1 MIVILTPGTLVR
13 IKFDLQE
20 FELDKIVETF
30 SFSLKTN
37 YLIRREVVNGSEYKK
52 EKRFLQKKLFSKSKK
67 KLLDG
72 NKIIKLLKQYTR
84 GRNILRLGDERVMT
98 RLKVRISQ
106 MQTTFKPTKL
116 PKFKRS

>member
-52 EKRFLQKKLFSKSKK
+52 EKRFLQKKLFSKS
-67 KLLDG
+67 
-72 NKIIKLLKQYTR
+72 R
-84 GRNILRLGDERVMT
+84 SR
-98 RLKVRISQ
+98 VRIKGSNV
-106 MQTTFKPTKL
+106 TSSVVLKAY
-116 PKFKRS
+116 RCN